1 MISGFAKR
9 LIRKGKFQR
18 FLEADALQ
26 FRLMSSCL
34 CQHKTKNNFVSSLV
48 ELVEYFVSSLVEL
61 VEYFLSLHSVHIFS
75 QILSWLLKEY
85 SSLSETPDLV
95 INHSYSPI
103 SQGSNH
109 LVMFFVI
116 FKVSKISRP
125 CLWSVTSLDIK
136 VCKKS
141 VRITVWGWLVGSLVI
156 NLLSCSVMSKS
167 LQPH

>member
-34 CQHKTKNNFVSSLV
+34 CQHKTKNN
-48 ELVEYFVSSLVEL
+48 FVSSLVEL

-156 NLLSCSVMSKS
+156 NLLSRSVMSKS